1 MKKINISYER
11 LILFSVILIVICG
24 SIVEWYAVNYSENH
38 QSGWQFF
45 GMIVMATIVIPL
57 PLIIGAI
64 LDHKIKGMGKWFY
77 LLTTLIL
84 VPGIYL
90 LLFSGVLANWEMWE
104 SNHCLNSISDGG
116 VIWNHFWSVY
126 SFFCLGFTHSLR
138 YRHGMKFITCAET
151 SNRGFLILMS

>member
-45 GMIVMATIVIPL
+45 GMIVMATIVIPV

-64 LDHKIKGMGKWFY
+64 LDSKIKGMGKWFF

-90 LLFSGVLANWEMWE
+90 LLFSGVLANWEIWE
-104 SNHCLNSISDGG
+104 SNHCLKTLCHCGIVFDENIFFS
-116 VIWNHFWSVY
+116 NNFLY
-126 SFFCLGFTHSLR
+126 ST
-138 YRHGMKFITCAET
+138 KF
-151 SNRGFLILMS
+151 